1 MDKEFLEQKMKVI
14 VAKAKIKEEQF
25 QITNLVEVIT
35 NSLVNMLTPNDL
47 IDDCVTFLKYQKMS
61 GKCDKEVE
69 QMLLDKVNEFLKEQR
84 GE

>member
-1 MDKEFLEQKMKVI
+1 MDKEFMEQQAKVI
-14 VAKAKIKEEQF
+14 ITKAKVEEEQF

-69 QMLLDKVNEFLKEQR
+69 QMLLDKVNKILNE
-84 GE
+84 

>member
-1 MDKEFLEQKMKVI
+1 MDKEFMEQQTKVI
-14 VAKAKIKEEQF
+14 ITKAKIEEEQF

-69 QMLLDKVNEFLKEQR
+69 QMLLDKVNKILNE
-84 GE
+84 